1 MRKSIPSSLEEVIF
15 FYSGLVRP
23 CLESCVQLWAPQYER
38 NRELPERIQ
47 WKATKTMRGL
57 EHISSEEALSELDH
71 FSLEKRRL
79 RRHLINVFKYDGI
92 RLFSSVAQWQNKRQE
107 AQTETWEVP
116 SQHET
121 ELLRN
126 TEHGNKLPRL
136 WSLLPGH
143 ATSTLP
149 WATCS

>member
-1 MRKSIPSSLEEVIF
+1 MTCWKAALQKRTWSAGKQVNHEPEVIGILFCMRKSIPSSLEEVIF

-57 EHISSEEALSELDH
+57 EHISFEEALSELDH

-92 RLFSSVAQWQNKRQE
+92 RLFSSVAQ
-107 AQTETWEVP
+107 
-116 SQHET
+116 
-121 ELLRN
+121 
-126 TEHGNKLPRL
+126 
-136 WSLLPGH
+136 
-143 ATSTLP
+143 
-149 WATCS
+149 